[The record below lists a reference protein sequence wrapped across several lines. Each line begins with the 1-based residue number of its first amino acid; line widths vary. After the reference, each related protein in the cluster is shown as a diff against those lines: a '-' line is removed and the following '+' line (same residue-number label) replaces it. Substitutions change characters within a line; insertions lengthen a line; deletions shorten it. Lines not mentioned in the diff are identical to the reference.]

1 MRLNVDHLLIQAL
14 QEDITSEDVST
25 NAVMPSYQYGQV
37 QLICKEDGIIA
48 GLEVFERVF
57 YLLDKSMEVKYYI
70 CKHCGNIVEKVKDKG
85 VPVICCGEPMQELK
99 AGVTDAAVEKHV
111 PVYTI
116 EGSHVHVVVGE
127 TKHPMLEEHFIEW
140 ITLNTN
146 QGIYRKQLNPGQE
159 PVADFCLCDGEQVE
173 EVYAY
178 CNLHGLWKC

>member
-1 MRLNVDHLLIQAL
+1 M
-14 QEDITSEDVST
+14 E
-25 NAVMPSYQYGQV
+25 G
-37 QLICKEDGIIA
+37 
-48 GLEVFERVF
+48 
-57 YLLDKSMEVKYYI
+57 DKSMEVKYYI

-111 PVYTI
+111 PVYTV

-159 PVADFCLCDGEQVE
+159 PVADFSLCDGEQVE

>member
-1 MRLNVDHLLIQAL
+1 MGG
-14 QEDITSEDVST
+14 EK
-25 NAVMPSYQYGQV
+25 G
-37 QLICKEDGIIA
+37 
-48 GLEVFERVF
+48 
-57 YLLDKSMEVKYYI
+57 MEVRYCI

-99 AGVTDAAVEKHV
+99 TGVTDAAVEKHV
-111 PVYTI
+111 PVYTV

-159 PVADFCLCDGEQVE
+159 PVADFCLCDGEYDEEEGYPEGGIAPGTKWEDVPEDFECPLCNVGKDQFLEVE
-173 EVYAY
+173 
-178 CNLHGLWKC
+178 

>member
-1 MRLNVDHLLIQAL
+1 
-14 QEDITSEDVST
+14 
-25 NAVMPSYQYGQV
+25 
-37 QLICKEDGIIA
+37 
-48 GLEVFERVF
+48 
-57 YLLDKSMEVKYYI
+57 MEVKYYV
-70 CKHCGNIVEKVKDKG
+70 CNHCGNIIEMVKDKG
-85 VPVICCGEPMQELK
+85 VPVICCGEAMHELK

-111 PVYTI
+111 PVYTVDKQ
-116 EGSHVHVVVGE
+116 HVHVVVGK

-159 PVADFCLCDGEQVE
+159 PAADFCLCDGEQVE

>member
-1 MRLNVDHLLIQAL
+1 
-14 QEDITSEDVST
+14 
-25 NAVMPSYQYGQV
+25 
-37 QLICKEDGIIA
+37 
-48 GLEVFERVF
+48 
-57 YLLDKSMEVKYYI
+57 MEVRYCI

-111 PVYTI
+111 PVYTV

-159 PVADFCLCDGEQVE
+159 QRTGPTFVSSILCSLQRWAQPLRVQ
-173 EVYAY
+173 
-178 CNLHGLWKC
+178 

>member
-1 MRLNVDHLLIQAL
+1 M
-14 QEDITSEDVST
+14 EGEK
-25 NAVMPSYQYGQV
+25 G
-37 QLICKEDGIIA
+37 
-48 GLEVFERVF
+48 
-57 YLLDKSMEVKYYI
+57 MEVRYYI

-159 PVADFCLCDGEQVE
+159 PVADFYRSLFLCFG
-173 EVYAY
+173 
-178 CNLHGLWKC
+178 LHRSRVGKYQKQTWKKSGLYKRMHG

>member
-1 MRLNVDHLLIQAL
+1 
-14 QEDITSEDVST
+14 
-25 NAVMPSYQYGQV
+25 
-37 QLICKEDGIIA
+37 
-48 GLEVFERVF
+48 
-57 YLLDKSMEVKYYI
+57 MEVRYYI

-159 PVADFCLCDGEQVE
+159 PVADFCLCDGEQNEQVKKKGRKAEPETVTADSAVKKQE
-173 EVYAY
+173 EFEAMKKKTRNMLFGLVAVIVAAVAGIAAY
-178 CNLHGLWKC
+178 KAMH

>member
-1 MRLNVDHLLIQAL
+1 
-14 QEDITSEDVST
+14 
-25 NAVMPSYQYGQV
+25 
-37 QLICKEDGIIA
+37 
-48 GLEVFERVF
+48 
-57 YLLDKSMEVKYYI
+57 MEVRYYI

-159 PVADFCLCDGEQVE
+159 PVADFCLAVKTVSRQLIRLIQHICQSFPLSTVCI
-173 EVYAY
+173 V
-178 CNLHGLWKC
+178 